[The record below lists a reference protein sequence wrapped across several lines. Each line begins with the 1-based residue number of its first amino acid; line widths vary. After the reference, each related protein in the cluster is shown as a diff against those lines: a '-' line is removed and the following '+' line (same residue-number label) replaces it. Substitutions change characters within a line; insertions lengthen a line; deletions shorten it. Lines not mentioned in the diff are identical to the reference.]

1 MAVADLLL
9 TFIMMPLCIVFFY
22 RGRLWFGGTL
32 GTVACKV
39 LFYAIPISISASVF
53 TIVFISVDRLYAIF
67 YPFKEKIFQNPKFLS
82 AIIWTLSIVLMIPYV
97 ILLQVEY
104 DNIADAY
111 YCVLVPVWPWED
123 ENDLIFEEASRAYKT
138 FHIVVFITLYAFP
151 LFITVINYSLIC
163 RKLWLRKIPGN
174 VTDSNRANAQKSKRK
189 VVRLLMTVCV
199 VFAVCWFPIYV
210 NHYFWYVRPDQIDL

>member
-1 MAVADLLL
+1 
-9 TFIMMPLCIVFFY
+9 MPSRFPFQ
-22 RGRLWFGGTL
+22 R
-32 GTVACKV
+32 
-39 LFYAIPISISASVF
+39 
-53 TIVFISVDRLYAIF
+53 VFISVDRLYAIF
-67 YPFKEKIFQNPKFLS
+67 FPFKEKIFQNPKFLS

-123 ENDLIFEEASRAYKT
+123 ENDLILEEASRAYKT

-151 LFITVINYSLIC
+151 FFITVTNCSLIC
-163 RKLWLRKIPGN
+163 RKLWQRKIPGN

-210 NHYFWYVRPDQIDL
+210 NHYFW